1 MFKQFAIDFV
11 GPLSV
16 ANSGARYIL
25 VGMEMFSRWPLAIS
39 YKKADAI
46 TATTFLY
53 DEEIFTKFGS
63 LTTILTDNGN
73 HFANQILEEYVG
85 IVNAK
90 HKFSTPYYP
99 ETSGMVEKYNKTLIN
114 G

>member
-1 MFKQFAIDFV
+1 MKNFIRSCHLCQICAPAPYLESPVDGRTRNVFELFKQFAIDFV

-73 HFANQILEEYVG
+73 HFAN
-85 IVNAK
+85 
-90 HKFSTPYYP
+90 
-99 ETSGMVEKYNKTLIN
+99 
-114 G
+114 